1 MRALA
6 GQGVESGNRLRHC
19 GLLVAV
25 PLTREQFFADVTDAR
40 KEFIRRWV
48 ASFGGYSVAGLWSDY
63 QPIAAYALQIVKE
76 ARQGGVAA
84 VTNASFGSW
93 AEMTAA
99 RNVVTLVAHWVGGPP
114 GAIEYADG
122 PHVLDDV
129 VAALP
134 RDFDG
139 VLDLTVCHSTCA
151 IAAIKRARPRC
162 SVLANRNP
170 ANLDLRLA
178 MYRQVLRLI
187 GREGT
192 GYTEALRRVHL
203 AALERL

>member
-1 MRALA
+1 VAK
-6 GQGVESGNRLRHC
+6 GESSNRLRRC
-19 GLLVAV
+19 GLLVAL
-25 PLTREQFFADVTDAR
+25 PLTREQFVADATNAR

-48 ASFGGYSVAGLWSDY
+48 ASFGRYEGAGLWSDY
-63 QPIAAYALQIVKE
+63 RPIAAYALQIIKE
-76 ARQGGVAA
+76 ARQGGAAA

-99 RNVVTLVAHWVGGPP
+99 RDVVTLVAHIMAGPP

-129 VAALP
+129 IAALP
-134 RDFDG
+134 PAFDG
-139 VLDLTVCHSTCA
+139 VIDLTVCHSPRA

-162 SVLANRNP
+162 SVLASRHP

-187 GREGT
+187 DRQGT
-192 GYTEALRRVHL
+192 GYTEALQRVHL